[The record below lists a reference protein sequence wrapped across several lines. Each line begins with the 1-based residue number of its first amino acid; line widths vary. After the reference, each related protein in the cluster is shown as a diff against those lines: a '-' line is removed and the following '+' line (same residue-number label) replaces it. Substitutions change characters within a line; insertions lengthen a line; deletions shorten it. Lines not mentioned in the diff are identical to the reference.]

1 MNIYDQQKRNRRDTW
16 LIMFGFITLFLVIG
30 LGFDF
35 FFTGAPPAGTVIALI
50 IAVISVIGTYY
61 GGDQIV
67 LTSTGARPVNHSD
80 LKEHQFH
87 NVVEEVSIAA
97 GLTVPNVYIIPDHD
111 PNAFATGRDP
121 KHSSIAITRGLL
133 EQLNREEL
141 QGVVSHEMSHIRNYD
156 IRMMTLIAAL
166 VGAIVLLADWA
177 GRAMRS
183 MGRGR
188 SSSRKGGGG
197 AVLFFVIW
205 LLLIILSPII
215 AQILAMAV
223 SRKREYL
230 ADASGAELIRNP
242 LALAS
247 ALNKIENSVSPTQS
261 IKRGVAH
268 LCIADPL
275 GRSFTNKEG
284 FVANLMATHPPMPIR
299 IRRLNE
305 MAYLYDHKQ
314 NS

>member
-1 MNIYDQQKRNRRDTW
+1 MNIYEQQKRNRRDTW
-16 LIMFGFITLFLVIG
+16 LIMAMFIVLFLIIG

-35 FFTGAPPAGTVIALI
+35 FFTGYFPAGTLVAVI
-50 IAVISVIGTYY
+50 IAVISVLGSYY
-61 GGDQIV
+61 GGDRVV
-67 LTSTGARPVNHSD
+67 LASTGARPVNHLD

-97 GLTVPNVYIIPDHD
+97 GLPVPKVYIIPDPD

-121 KHSSIAITRGLL
+121 QHSSIAITRGLL
-133 EQLNREEL
+133 EQLNREEI
-141 QGVVSHEMSHIRNYD
+141 QGVVSHELSHIRNFD
-156 IRMMTLIAAL
+156 IRMMTLVAAL
-166 VGAIVLLADWA
+166 VGAIVLLADWS

-197 AVLFFVIW
+197 AAIFFIIW
-205 LLLIILSPII
+205 LLMIILAPII

-242 LALAS
+242 LALAN
-247 ALNKIENSVSPTQS
+247 ALSKIENAAAPTQT

-284 FVANLMATHPPMPIR
+284 FVANLMATHPPMNTR
-299 IRRLNE
+299 VQRLKE
-305 MAYLYDHKQ
+305 MAYLYQKNNQ
-314 NS
+314 